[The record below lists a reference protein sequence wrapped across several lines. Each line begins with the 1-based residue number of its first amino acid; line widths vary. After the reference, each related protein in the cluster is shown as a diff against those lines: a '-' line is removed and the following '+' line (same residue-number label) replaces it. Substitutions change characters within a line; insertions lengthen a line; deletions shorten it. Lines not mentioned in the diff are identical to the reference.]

1 MLGQCFV
8 TLKLVKRLQKTA
20 KSLIIKKYQWM
31 FCDTETDQK
40 LEKTESCS
48 KEALSMFCDAET
60 SQKT

>member
-20 KSLIIKKYQWM
+20 KSLKKYQWM

-60 SQKT
+60 GQKA